1 MGERIKTNTKKP
13 LSVKENSGPHKQ
25 KTGFQSQ
32 SSHVDQIL
40 FLQRTIGNQAVQRM
54 IKSGVLQ
61 AKLKISLPGDTQQ
74 RENWQMPMPHVISMV
89 HGEHHI
95 QREISTPLKNVDEK
109 KTAKLKIGKVEV
121 FVKHDIKTKDKTM
134 KNRAKTS
141 FKIHEYK
148 FPSYSYKKGK
158 VTKISGPLP
167 KIKMTIHTVYGPGVT
182 AKSQSGYGKGTTK
195 GDKKAG
201 KTTLGYHEGSHGT
214 DYLQYLKDNPTPQFE
229 GKVGMTVKE
238 YKNAMKAYNKQIKD
252 YRNKMEGYSKKRTD
266 CVGIEADFCSE

>member
-1 MGERIKTNTKKP
+1 MEERIKINAKKH
-13 LSVKENSGPHKQ
+13 LSVKENSDPHKL
-25 KTGFQSQ
+25 KTSVRSQ
-32 SSHVDQIL
+32 SSQVDRIL

-61 AKLKISLPGDTQQ
+61 AKLKIGLPEDIQQ
-74 RENWQMPMPHVISMV
+74 KENWQMPMPPGISMV
-89 HGEHHI
+89 HGEHYI
-95 QREISTPLKNVDEK
+95 QREISTPLKDVDEK
-109 KTAKLKIGKVEV
+109 KAAKLKIGKVEV
-121 FVKHDIKTKDKTM
+121 IVKHDIKTKDKKM
-134 KNRAKTS
+134 KNRAETS
-141 FKIHEYK
+141 FTIHKYK

-214 DYLQYLKDNPTPQFE
+214 DYLQYLKDNPLPQFK

-238 YKNAMKAYNKQIKD
+238 YKKATKAYNKQIKD

-266 CVGIEADFCSE
+266 CVGIKADFCSE